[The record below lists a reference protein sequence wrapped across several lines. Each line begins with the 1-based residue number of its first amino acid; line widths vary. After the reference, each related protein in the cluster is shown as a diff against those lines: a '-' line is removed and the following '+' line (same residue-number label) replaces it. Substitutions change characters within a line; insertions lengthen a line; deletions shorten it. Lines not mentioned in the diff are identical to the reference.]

1 MNSSVAKNIS
11 LLLFFGILFAPQAA
25 IAEGENGP
33 AVVKAFEKWMK
44 KYKVRKGAI
53 AVSYNGKMIATGG
66 KRRKADAPAP
76 IASLSKAITAA
87 CVIKAIEGAGKNAKQ
102 PLLELIPETLSKL
115 GKGKDERFIEITASQ
130 LIAHSSG
137 LNPDITQKKL
147 GRLKS
152 MKFENKEWQYKRQI
166 KHKLAKGPGS
176 EYFYNNMNYLILG
189 LMIEE
194 LSGIPNEKYCFDT
207 ILKPLG
213 INTASFNPAWKVM
226 STYGAW
232 KISAVDYL
240 KLVDWVF
247 ADNKV
252 LGNSPFSMPSISL
265 GNGASYGMGAFLRRT
280 SDGFNFWHFGRWGGT
295 SRTKANFGA
304 YFAKYAGGYAVAVNY
319 AYNPN
324 NKKMGELDNSLYRA
338 AHK

>member
-1 MNSSVAKNIS
+1 MNSTVAIGMSLS
-11 LLLFFGILFAPQAA
+11 LLCGITFTPQAVL
-25 IAEGENGP
+25 AEGENGP

-53 AVSYNGKMIATGG
+53 AVSYNGKLVATGG
-66 KRRKADAPAP
+66 KKRKPDAPAP
-76 IASLSKAITAA
+76 VASLSKAITAA
-87 CVIKAIEGAGKNAKQ
+87 CVIKALETTGKNAKQ
-102 PLLELIPETLSKL
+102 PLLELMPETLTKL
-115 GKGKDERFIEITASQ
+115 GQGKDNRFVEITAAQ
-130 LIAHSSG
+130 LIAQSSG
-137 LNPDITQKKL
+137 LKPDITQKKL

-152 MKFENKEWQYKRQI
+152 MRHENKEWQYKQQI
-166 KHKLAKGPGS
+166 RHKLAKAPGN

-194 LSGIPNEKYCFDT
+194 LSQKPNEEYCFET

-213 INTASFNPAWKVM
+213 ISTASFNPAWKVM

-240 KLVDWVF
+240 KFVDWAF

-252 LGNSPFSMPSISL
+252 LGKPPYSMPSISL
-265 GNGASYGMGAFLRRT
+265 GNGASYGMGTLLRRT
-280 SDGFNFWHFGRWGGT
+280 GDGFNFWHFGRWGGT
-295 SRTKANFGA
+295 SRAKAKFGA
-304 YFAKYAGGYAVAVNY
+304 YFAKYASGYSVVVNY
-319 AYNPN
+319 DYNPN
-324 NKKMGELDNSLYRA
+324 NKKMSELDNLLYRA